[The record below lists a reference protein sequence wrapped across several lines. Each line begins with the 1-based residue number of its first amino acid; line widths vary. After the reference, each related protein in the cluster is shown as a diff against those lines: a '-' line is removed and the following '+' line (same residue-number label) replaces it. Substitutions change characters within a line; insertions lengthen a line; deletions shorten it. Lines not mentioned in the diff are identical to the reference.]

1 MRSAPGS
8 SSLKTKKNMDKNRI
22 LMTALYRT
30 VMLLMT
36 VFMAVPILY
45 WVATF
50 GLSPELAEPWEKWAF
65 IGYTLVVYPS
75 VMWSYRSL
83 LRWMLLR

>member
-1 MRSAPGS
+1 MSNH
-8 SSLKTKKNMDKNRI
+8 KI

-30 VMLLMT
+30 VMFFMT
-36 VFMAVPILY
+36 VFMAIPVVY
-45 WVATF
+45 WTATYA
-50 GLSPELAEPWEKWAF
+50 LSPELAEPWEKWAF
-65 IGYTLVVYPS
+65 IGYTLVAYPS